1 MAQFKSDF
9 LNIVQERG
17 FIHQC
22 SNLDGLDA
30 VLASGMQSA
39 YCGFDPTGKSLHIGH
54 LVPVM
59 MMHWFQKAGHKPYTL
74 VGGATAMIGDPSF
87 KDKSRPLLTP
97 ADIQANVDSIKQ
109 CYSQFIDYSSDANGA
124 VMVNNAEWILSLNYM
139 EFLRDYG
146 TCFTVNRM
154 MSFDSVKLR
163 LEREQPLTF
172 LEFNYMI
179 MQGYDFY
186 HLHKTKNLILQMGGS
201 DQWGNM
207 INGVDL
213 AHKKLGKE
221 LFVLTV
227 PLLTTASGAKMG
239 KTEGGAVW
247 LRGDMTSPYDYWQ
260 YWRNTEDAD
269 VGKFLKLFTTLPM
282 DEIAKLEALKDA
294 EINEAKK
301 ILAFETTKLCHG
313 EAAAL
318 EAAET
323 ARKTFEQG
331 SVGDNLPS
339 ISMSEAALKAG
350 LSVIDALRETGLV
363 ETNGEAKR
371 LIQGGGARIND
382 APVHDG
388 AQMITIGDLT
398 SDGYIK
404 LSSGK
409 KKHALIKLS
418 A

>member
-1 MAQFKSDF
+1 MTLYKSDF
-9 LNIVQERG
+9 LNIMQERG

-22 SNLDGLDA
+22 SNFDGLDKA
-30 VLASGMQSA
+30 LSEKSQSA
-39 YCGFDPTGKSLHIGH
+39 YCGYDPTGKSLHVGH
-54 LVPVM
+54 MVSM
-59 MMHWFQKAGHKPYTL
+59 MMLHWFQECGHKPYTL
-74 VGGATAMIGDPSF
+74 MGGGTAMIGDPSF
-87 KDKSRPLLTP
+87 KDKTRPLLTRE
-97 ADIQANVDSIKQ
+97 DIDTNIESIKQ
-109 CYSQFIDYSSDANGA
+109 NYASFIRYDDDKCGG
-124 VMVNNAEWILSLNYM
+124 VMVNNADWILKLNYM

-154 MSFDSVKLR
+154 LSFDSVKLR

-179 MQGYDFY
+179 LQGYDFL
-186 HLHKTKNLILQMGGS
+186 HLHQTYGINLQLGGS

-213 AHKKLGKE
+213 AHKKIGKE

-227 PLLTTASGAKMG
+227 PLLTTASGQKMG

-247 LRGDMTSPYDYWQ
+247 LRADMTSPYDYWQ
-260 YWRNTEDAD
+260 FWRNTEDAD
-269 VGKFLKLFTTLPM
+269 VIKFLKLFTFLPM
-282 DEIAKLEALKDA
+282 TEIAKLEKLDGA

-301 ILAFETTKLCHG
+301 ILAFETTKICHG
-313 EAAAL
+313 EVAAR

-331 SVGDNLPS
+331 SVGENLPTF
-339 ISMSEAALKAG
+339 IMPEATLNLG
-350 LSVIDALRETGLV
+350 VTVIDALRLSGLV

-371 LIQGGGARIND
+371 LIQGGGAKVNDVSITDGGQLINLSN
-382 APVHDG
+382 
-388 AQMITIGDLT
+388 LT

-409 KKHALIKLS
+409 KKHALIRLS
-418 A
+418 